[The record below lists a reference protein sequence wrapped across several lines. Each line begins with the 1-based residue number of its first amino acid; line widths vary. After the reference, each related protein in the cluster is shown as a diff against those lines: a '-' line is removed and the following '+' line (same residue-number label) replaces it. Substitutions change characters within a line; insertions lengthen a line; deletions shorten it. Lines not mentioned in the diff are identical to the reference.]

1 MRKSNWWFLMV
12 VHLNQLHLINK
23 VNIMTNYT
31 EQTVKTF
38 IYEKGFNWDLTIV
51 GNKWGCDGSVFDNLK
66 QVVAYTEAEYKR
78 CVINPLDTIRPEL
91 GKQGGDAIK
100 FDTTKLV
107 VFKSELRSPRPS
119 KVKDPA
125 ASEQLKR
132 STGSD
137 AYDAVTDMLR
147 DENNKVYPELKDVQS
162 IRTEWSSF
170 VDKYALK
177 FQFNSDRIV
186 SIHHRDI
193 IESKISEI
201 NDKLAKAKSAI
212 VAKLDDWKQV
222 AQAKG
227 NYVAEKFPS
236 PRYFDGYGVIH
247 YFSQIDDSF
256 DFKDEIAENAVEKIR
271 EDVSSAIKSISDYLS
286 GDKKKFRDV
295 SIKNIAES
303 VGILKESCM
312 IADDTFNNLLDRIE
326 IASNNINAPALR
338 AAKSRIKVGV
348 TKLVTVED
356 VENCQNYIDTA
367 LDPIKGLAEEL
378 EGLI

>member
-1 MRKSNWWFLMV
+1 MIT
-12 VHLNQLHLINK
+12 Q
-23 VNIMTNYT
+23 YT
-31 EQTVKTF
+31 EQTVKAF
-38 IYEKGFNWDLTIV
+38 ISDKGFDWELKISV
-51 GNKWGCDGSVFDNLK
+51 QGNKWLLDGKVFDNLK
-66 QVVAYTEAEYKR
+66 QVVSYTDAEYKR
-78 CVINPLDTIRPEL
+78 INPLGTIRPEL

-107 VFKSELRSPRPS
+107 VFKSQLRSPRPS
-119 KVKDPA
+119 KVKDPV

-147 DENNKVYPELKDVQS
+147 DENNKVYPELKEVQS

-170 VDKYALK
+170 IDKYALK

-193 IESKISEI
+193 IESKVSEI
-201 NDKLAKAKSAI
+201 NDKLAKAKNAI
-212 VAKLDDWKQV
+212 VAKLDDWKLV

-247 YFSQIDDSF
+247 YFSQIDESF

-271 EDVSSAIKSISDYLS
+271 EDVSNAIKSISDYLA
-286 GDKKKFRDV
+286 GDKKKFRDT

-303 VGILKESCM
+303 VGVLKESGM
-312 IADDTFNNLLDRIE
+312 VADDTFNNLLDRIE
-326 IASNNINAPALR
+326 TAAGELNAPAIR
-338 AAKSRIKVGV
+338 EAKNKVKDGVSSKVGAG
-348 TKLVTVED
+348 D
-356 VENCQNYIDTA
+356 IENCQKYLDDV
-367 LDPIKGLAEEL
+367 LDPIKELAEEL
-378 EGLI
+378 DGLI

>member
-1 MRKSNWWFLMV
+1 MIT
-12 VHLNQLHLINK
+12 H
-23 VNIMTNYT
+23 YT
-31 EQTVKTF
+31 EQTVKAF
-38 IYEKGFNWDLTIV
+38 ISDKGFDWELSTQ
-51 GNKWGCDGSVFDNLK
+51 GKKWGLDGKTFDNLK
-66 QVVAYTEAEYKR
+66 QVVSYTDAEYKR
-78 CVINPLDTIRPEL
+78 INPLDTIRPEL

-107 VFKSELRSPRPS
+107 VFKSELRSPRPA
-119 KVKDPA
+119 KVKDPV
-125 ASEQLKR
+125 ASEQLRR

-137 AYDAVTDMLR
+137 VYDAVTDMLR

-201 NDKLAKAKSAI
+201 NDKLAKAKNAI

-247 YFSQIDDSF
+247 YFSQIDESF

-271 EDVSSAIKSISDYLS
+271 EDVSAAIKSISDYLA
-286 GDKKKFRDV
+286 GDKKKFRDT

-303 VGILKESCM
+303 VGVLKESGM
-312 IADDTFNNLLDRIE
+312 VADDTFNNLLDRIE
-326 IASNNINAPALR
+326 IVTSELNAPAIR
-338 AAKSRIKVGV
+338 EANNKVKTGANKSVSA
-348 TKLVTVED
+348 ED
-356 VENCQNYIDTA
+356 VENCQKYIDTV
-367 LDPIKGLAEEL
+367 LDPIKDLAEEL